1 MKCGGKTKMPK
12 FKISY
17 GLFGDD
23 EYVEIVEADSQEEA
37 EQIAY
42 DACMNVVESYVS
54 YSAEPVDEDE
64 EES

>member
-1 MKCGGKTKMPK
+1 MPK

-37 EQIAY
+37 DQIAY
-42 DACMNVVESYVS
+42 NACKDLFESQAS